1 MTLEGA
7 TKNEGGIRR
16 NSRNNRRQ
24 GGLGH
29 VAKVK
34 VVVIS
39 RLELSKTKGL
49 QAPLRGDLD
58 PLDEVKDGGYIVE
71 IDTNNRR
78 EDNLGF

>member
-1 MTLEGA
+1 
-7 TKNEGGIRR
+7 
-16 NSRNNRRQ
+16 
-24 GGLGH
+24 LGH

-39 RLELSKTKGL
+39 RLKSLESRGL
-49 QAPLRGDLD
+49 QAPLKGNLD

-71 IDTNNRR
+71 FDTNNKG